1 MTDRV
6 VRFTTERHVGWLEF
20 NRPPVNVFTCEM
32 VDELHDAI
40 QSALGDPAVR
50 SLWWRAPSRAISAP
64 APISTSSRA

>member
-1 MTDRV
+1 MSLI
-6 VRFTTERHVGWLEF
+6 RFTNERSVGWLEF
-20 NRPPVNVFTCEM
+20 NRPPVNAFTREM